1 MKDQI
6 VAMLVDKA
14 NLDQAKAEDVVDK
27 VLEFLKDH
35 PDDLMK
41 LTQNEM
47 VASVTKKG
55 GLGKLF
61 GR

>member
-6 VAMLVDKA
+6 VAMLVKKA

-27 VLEFLKDH
+27 VLDWLKDN
-35 PDDLMK
+35 PDELMK

>member
-27 VLEFLKDH
+27 VLDFLKDH
-35 PDDLMK
+35 PDELMK

-47 VASVTKKG
+47 VESVTKKG

>member
-6 VAMLVDKA
+6 VAMLVEKA

-27 VLEFLKDH
+27 VLDFLKDH

>member
-27 VLEFLKDH
+27 VLGWLKDN
-35 PDDLMK
+35 PDELMK

-47 VASVTKKG
+47 VGSVAKKG
-55 GLGKLF
+55 GLGRLF